1 MYWGEGQDQDRLVQ
15 PGDNV
20 EMMCDLHKPV
30 ALEPGQRFNVR
41 EGGMLMYQFGLSY
54 EDTNVVIGR
63 TVATGLVTR
72 VYDA

>member
-1 MYWGEGQDQDRLVQ
+1 
-15 PGDNV
+15 
-20 EMMCDLHKPV
+20 MMCDLHKPV

-41 EGGMLMYQFGLSY
+41 EGGMLMYQFGSSY